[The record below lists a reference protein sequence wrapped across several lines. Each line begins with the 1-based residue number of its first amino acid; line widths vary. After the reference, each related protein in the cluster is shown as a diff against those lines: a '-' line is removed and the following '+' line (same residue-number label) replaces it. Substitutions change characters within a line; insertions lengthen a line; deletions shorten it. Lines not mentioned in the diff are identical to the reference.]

1 MRVVFDTNV
10 LVSALITTGKPRL
23 LFHKVVDGQIQ
34 LILSKN
40 ILTEFSEVADDPRIR
55 KYVDQDNIVAFLRI
69 IDKVATITKV
79 KSRFKILKEDPDDDV
94 VLRTAVDGKA
104 EVIVSGDKHLL
115 SLGVFRRIRI
125 LTVDEM
131 LTLLKEQKA
140 QKWKPE
146 TSDIGLLKQ

>member
-55 KYVDQDNIVAFLRI
+55 KYVDQDNIVVFLRI

-94 VLRTAVDGKA
+94 VLRTVVDSKS

-115 SLGVFRRIRI
+115 SLEVFRGIRI

-131 LTLLKEQKA
+131 LTLLKEQKV
-140 QKWKPE
+140 QK
-146 TSDIGLLKQ
+146 